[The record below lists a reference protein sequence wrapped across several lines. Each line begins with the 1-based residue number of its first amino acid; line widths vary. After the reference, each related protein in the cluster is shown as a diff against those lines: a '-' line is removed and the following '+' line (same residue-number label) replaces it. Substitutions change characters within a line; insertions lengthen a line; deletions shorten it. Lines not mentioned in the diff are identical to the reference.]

1 MYKHNNYRISLISQ
15 AGHSLVGSRRKQ
27 SLKSEMEIRFVL
39 QEEAEIRFV
48 RIRFVRMRFAT

>member
-1 MYKHNNYRISLISQ
+1 MSQ
-15 AGHSLVGSRRKQ
+15 AGLSSLGSRRKQ

-48 RIRFVRMRFAT
+48 RIRFVRIRFVW